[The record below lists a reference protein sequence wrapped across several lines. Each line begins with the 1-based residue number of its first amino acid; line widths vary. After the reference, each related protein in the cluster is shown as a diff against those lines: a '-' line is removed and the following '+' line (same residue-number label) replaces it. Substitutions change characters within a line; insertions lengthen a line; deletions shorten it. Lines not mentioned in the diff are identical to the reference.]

1 MYHPILQAEAQQQL
15 KQIHHAD
22 LVIGLPSYKNPSQ
35 AAYVARMA
43 LHGAAVHYPNLR
55 TVLVN
60 ADAGFDPLTRQ
71 AVLGQ
76 ALNNGYQAPVISGR
90 YNGPFGRGNAIA
102 AILDAAL
109 ALDAQAI
116 IILDSNSC
124 TLTPNWTAGLAHLLL
139 TDKADLVVPRYQWLL
154 PASAL
159 SDLFAYPL
167 FRVLWGQSL
176 RHPIAPDFALS
187 PRLATAMLD
196 EDVWET
202 AVSGFGLPAWA
213 TTYATLHNWRVA
225 QTALGTKH
233 ALVDMP
239 SLVNPLKPGL
249 PIANDWPIEALPM
262 LRVSET
268 QISETIL
275 QSQPTFEGIVSTMFH
290 LIRYHRAN
298 WNVNRRRFRSCST
311 LTEFSTPTLPPLVPN
326 INLTFLLDNLAIGW
340 IEYRRLWK
348 QILTPNNMTSLE
360 SIASLSPD
368 DFYFPT
374 DLWTRIVYDFIVG
387 FNRSEL
393 DPRQIVKA
401 LFPIYQGR
409 LAAYWQQ
416 VIGLSSIAC
425 EGTVSAQAVEFEELR
440 EYLKLRWRTY

>member
-15 KQIHHAD
+15 KQIHQAD
-22 LVIGLPSYKNPSQ
+22 LVIGLPTHKNPAQ
-35 AAYVARMA
+35 AAYVTQMA
-43 LHGAAVHYPNLR
+43 LQGASLHYPELR
-55 TVLVN
+55 TVLIN
-60 ADAGFDPLTRQ
+60 ADAGFDPSTRQ
-71 AVLGQ
+71 AVLSQ
-76 ALNNGYQAPVISGR
+76 ALNNGHYTPVVSGR
-90 YNGPFGRGNAIA
+90 YNGAFGRGNAIA

-109 ALDAQAI
+109 ALDAKAI

-124 TLTPNWTAGLAHLLL
+124 TLAPNWTAGLAHLLL

-187 PRLATAMLD
+187 PQLATTLLD

-202 AVSGFGLPAWA
+202 AVSGFGLPAWT
-213 TTYATLHNWRVA
+213 TTYATVHGWRVA

-239 SLVNPLKPGL
+239 TLVNPLKPGL
-249 PIANDWPIEALPM
+249 PIATDWPVEALPM
-262 LRVSET
+262 LK
-268 QISETIL
+268 ISEAQIFEAII
-275 QSQPTFEGIVSTMFH
+275 QSQAMFEDVASVMFAMT
-290 LIRYHRAN
+290 RYHRPS
-298 WNVNRRRFRSCST
+298 WNINRRRFRSRST
-311 LTEFSTPTLPPLVPN
+311 LTEFSTRTTPVLVPD
-326 INLTFLLDNLAIGW
+326 INMSHLLDKLILGW
-340 IEYRRLWK
+340 IDYRTLWQ
-348 QILTPNNMTSLE
+348 QILTPNNMTQLKSVAFLP
-360 SIASLSPD
+360 LD

-374 DLWTRIVYDFIVG
+374 DLWTRIIYDFIVS
-387 FNRSEL
+387 FNLSEY
-393 DPRQIVKA
+393 DPRQIIKA

-416 VIGLSSIAC
+416 VAGLSSIGC